1 MDDIQTIRTHVFFKK
16 HKLDGSIYGRFVP
29 DYNMAVGKRLREGK
43 PLGRD
48 TTLLR
53 HELLKSEIE
62 KKYNLGAREA
72 HDRASEV
79 YNWYGQLIA
88 ETRSKG
94 ELEGVL

>member
-1 MDDIQTIRTHVFFKK
+1 MVVSMVALSLIITWRW
-16 HKLDGSIYGRFVP
+16 
-29 DYNMAVGKRLREGK
+29 GKRLREGK

-79 YNWYGQLIA
+79 YDWYGQLIA
-88 ETRSKG
+88 ETKSKG
-94 ELEGVL
+94 EVEGIL